1 MRGIRG
7 RDLPARR
14 AILAPGRRVVSGG
27 HERRQVPG
35 RPARHEASTRVRGK
49 PDEVGEP
56 PERLVLRPDGAGALH
71 PAPPVRRRGAQH
83 QVEQDARP
91 RRSTRDEREVRRVI
105 RGDRRRSQD
114 VGPDPQRLLA
124 SDALGG
130 DRLSR
135 ARRQLLGRRRTIER
149 REVRDPR
156 AGVVLERA
164 GEVLGLLRV
173 PVHLLH
179 RRTFHGCGSAAGRP
193 EGPARKL
200 PRRSCVS
207 RRAPRRSRRTRRC
220 TSGRRLR
227 CAAPRW
233 STAPRRRGS

>member
-1 MRGIRG
+1 MSADAIFQRAG
-7 RDLPARR
+7 RSSRRDAAWCRAATSADRFPAVPPDTKHPP
-14 AILAPGRRVVSGG
+14 ASGG
-27 HERRQVPG
+27 SPTRSAIHRQ
-35 RPARHEASTRVRGK
+35 
-49 PDEVGEP
+49 
-56 PERLVLRPDGAGALH
+56 RLVLRPDGAGALH
-71 PAPPVRRRGAQH
+71 PAAAVRRRGAQH

-91 RRSTRDEREVRRVI
+91 GRSARDEREVRRVV

-130 DRLSR
+130 DRLAR

-179 RRTFHGCGSAAGRP
+179 RRTFHGCRRATGRP
-193 EGPARKL
+193 EGPARTL

-220 TSGRRLR
+220 TSGRRPR

-233 STAPRRRGS
+233 STAPRRPGS